1 MSTEAPYRPSHEPSF
16 ENGQNRPQSDS
27 TSGDMSTS
35 HPFVHPAEAIFA
47 KIMDFYGITWQY
59 EPRTF
64 PLAWD
69 AQGNVTEA
77 FAPDFYLPGQDL
89 YIELTT
95 LRPKLANYKNRRIR
109 RMQELYPDVHI
120 KLIKRHEMRTMMVKY
135 GLYDEAE
142 ALMGTGAQNKAEG

>member
-1 MSTEAPYRPSHEPSF
+1 LSTDGRQTPHSSHLAE
-16 ENGQNRPQSDS
+16 EGPQ
-27 TSGDMSTS
+27 
-35 HPFVHPAEAIFA
+35 HPKFAHPAEEIFA
-47 KIMDFYGITWQY
+47 KIMDFYGIAWQY

-69 AQGNVTEA
+69 PQGNITAA

-120 KLIKRHEMRTMMVKY
+120 KLIKRHEMRTLMVKY

-142 ALMGTGAQNKAEG
+142 AILGTEAQKEVDE